1 MGFSDGSESIAFFSK
16 KGKWLFHFPLDE
28 SAAKHHTAISGISP
42 GRPPRMAT
50 RPAGSG
56 VLVTLVVFVITTVA
70 FLVASVVL
78 YSQSSAAAS
87 EAKKSN
93 DDKKNWSAK
102 ADTINKEMEALK
114 ATEVELTTQRD
125 TLKSTV
131 SQQADILQGAD
142 KKSAEL
148 QSQLD
153 DVRKSLEVAM
163 KERDAAIENA
173 KKDIAP
179 FSNATT
185 EYTKSVDDMQQIT
198 KSSKDEQ
205 AQRFRAQISDLQKN
219 IDGLS
224 ADRDTLR
231 TRLEQAE
238 KKLSVFAV
246 KPEDPSSLVD
256 GHIIEIGG
264 PDSTVYLDIGQKHRV
279 VPGMTFEVFTTAE
292 QVPTNTDG
300 NVRGKA
306 SIQVLRVTDDTSTA
320 RVTRSSPNQPVNR
333 NDVLIN
339 AVYSPTYTY
348 RMMVYGVFDVNN
360 DGKASTGEAAVVRNR
375 IQEWGGKVIDSEKVT
390 GDLDFVVIGN
400 PPSEPLPLSPSAGD
414 IEIEAFTQGKNNYE
428 TYYRIMKEATDA
440 RIPVLNWNRFRAL
453 TGQGN

>member
-1 MGFSDGSESIAFFSK
+1 
-16 KGKWLFHFPLDE
+16 
-28 SAAKHHTAISGISP
+28 
-42 GRPPRMAT
+42 MAT

-70 FLVASVVL
+70 FLVTSVVL
-78 YSQSSAAAS
+78 YSQISSATA
-87 EAKKSN
+87 EVKKMTE
-93 DDKKNWSAK
+93 DKKTWTSQK
-102 ADTINKEMEALK
+102 ITINKEIETLK
-114 ATEVELTTQRD
+114 THETELTTQQD
-125 TLKSTV
+125 ALKSTV
-131 SQQADILQGAD
+131 AQQTDIVQGND
-142 KKSAEL
+142 KKNAAL
-148 QSQLD
+148 QSQVQDLRTSLD
-153 DVRKSLEVAM
+153 TAM
-163 KERDAAIENA
+163 KERDAAIEAA

-185 EYTKSVDDMQQIT
+185 EYSKSVDDMQQIT

-205 AQRFRAQISDLQKN
+205 EQRFRLQISDLQKN

-224 ADRDTLR
+224 AERDTLR

-238 KKLSVFAV
+238 KKLSAFAV

-256 GHIIEIGG
+256 GHIIEVGG

-279 VPGMTFEVFTTAE
+279 VPGMTFEVFSTAE
-292 QVPTNTDG
+292 QVPANAEG

-306 SIQVLRVTDDTSTA
+306 SIQVLRVTNDTSTA
-320 RVTRSSPNQPVNR
+320 RVTRSSPNQPVSR

-360 DGKASTGEAAVVRNR
+360 DGKASTGEAAVIRNR

-428 TYYRIMKEATDA
+428 TYYRIMKEAMDA